1 MWTLIILAFTTN
13 SYNAPA
19 LTSIKFESKEACQNA
34 AVFSQKQSV
43 VGEVR
48 IKAWCAKW
56 KLQFMVEKIVHGVL
70 KLKI

>member
-1 MWTLIILAFTTN
+1 MDLVNLSMSLKSLELLKEKYINFNYLAFTTN

-43 VGEVR
+43 VGEVK
-48 IKAWCAKW
+48 IKAWCAK
-56 KLQFMVEKIVHGVL
+56 
-70 KLKI
+70 

>member
-1 MWTLIILAFTTN
+1 MSLKSLVLLKEKYINFNYLAFTTN
-13 SYNAPA
+13 SYNAPV

-48 IKAWCAKW
+48 IKAWCTK
-56 KLQFMVEKIVHGVL
+56 
-70 KLKI
+70 

>member
-43 VGEVR
+43 VGEVK
-48 IKAWCAKW
+48 IKAWCAK
-56 KLQFMVEKIVHGVL
+56 
-70 KLKI
+70 

>member
-19 LTSIKFESKEACQNA
+19 LTSIKFESKEPCQNV

-48 IKAWCAKW
+48 IKAWCAK
-56 KLQFMVEKIVHGVL
+56 
-70 KLKI
+70 